1 MNKKM
6 QAVEHLLDSA
16 RGIYIPRDF
25 YQLYCKDMESV
36 FDGLNTVSMA
46 ELDNPENEGYWETWS
61 DALDRLSYTC
71 PDGNVFKLYQ
81 DGDLWLICYELMTDE
96 EKINFGLDV
105 EEMEE

>member
-36 FDGLNTVSMA
+36 FDGLNTVSMT
-46 ELDNPENEGYWETWS
+46 ELDNPENEFYWDTWN

-71 PDGNVFKLYQ
+71 PEGNVFKLYQ
-81 DGDLWLICYELMTDE
+81 DGDLWLICYELMTNE
-96 EKINFGLDV
+96 EKINFGFDA
-105 EEMEE
+105 EGMEE

>member
-1 MNKKM
+1 MNKL
-6 QAVEHLLDSA
+6 QSINLLWCEE

-25 YQLYCKDMESV
+25 YQSYCKDMESV

-46 ELDNPENEGYWETWS
+46 ELDNPENEGYWDTWN

-81 DGDLWLICYELMTDE
+81 DGDLWLICYELMTNE
-96 EKINFGLDV
+96 EKINFGFDAK
-105 EEMEE
+105 EMEE